1 VAKLKPWPIVAGV
14 VLDAMGSIVVGTL
27 YVLAILSAQVAQSG
41 QTVEDVAMQ
50 HLIVLEIIGLLLTA
64 TGGFL
69 AGRLAGASHIYHGI
83 AVGIGGLLVWLPF
96 ELIGI
101 TDGSP
106 AWYELASFLGVV
118 PAGALGG
125 YLSAPRVN
133 RPLQLTSGGKF

>member
-1 VAKLKPWPIVAGV
+1 MAKLKPWPIVAGV
-14 VLDAMGSIVVGTL
+14 VLDAMGSIVVGIF

-41 QTVEDVAMQ
+41 QTVEDVLATQ

-69 AGRLAGASHIYHGI
+69 AGRLAGASHICHGI

-96 ELIGI
+96 ALIGI
-101 TDGSP
+101 TDGFP
-106 AWYELASFLGVV
+106 AWYELASFIGMV

-125 YLSAPRVN
+125 YLAARVN
-133 RPLQLTSGGKF
+133 SPLQAASGGP